1 MEILFLF
8 LFTFLQELEN
18 LFFFHLFVVP
28 LQRNQ
33 QSKQVYIAERP
44 ESTKY
49 WPVLVNL
56 LTIKKI
62 KK

>member
-44 ESTKY
+44 ESTKICRLS
-49 WPVLVNL
+49 LVIN
-56 LTIKKI
+56 
-62 KK
+62 